1 MIVTAWTNGSPLSSG
16 AGYGVKVGYDDRS
29 RYFHHEWKSV
39 FVLLDGQPQPI
50 EINIAKKSFWT
61 KTCGELISAEIGRWL
76 IKNGLA
82 PWLVNKPPKLVL
94 EPMENRQERN
104 YFILYIK

>member
-1 MIVTAWTNGSPLSSG
+1 MIVTGWTNGSPLTSG

-29 RYFHHEWKSV
+29 WYFRHDWKSV
-39 FVLLDGQPQPI
+39 FVFLEGQTQPV
-50 EINIAKKSFWT
+50 EINVAKKSFWT

-82 PWLVNKPPKLVL
+82 PWPQDHPTKISL
-94 EPMENRQERN
+94 EPIYRSG
-104 YFILYIK
+104 YFKLQQ